1 MFGQSILLSLA
12 IALSSTTDAPVAAES
27 QPEIHTRGWLEHA
40 RVMPNGLL
48 MRAKLDSGAKTTS
61 IHAEILPS
69 ARAVDADPHEEMA
82 DLLGDED
89 PDASIMLSGDAPDDP
104 PGDEVDPIFD
114 MSMDDPMPQTITFKL
129 TSRRGKEVIF
139 TEPVVRWVSIR
150 RRGGGSIVRPV
161 VNMELCIGGIQVQ
174 GEVNLADRTGF
185 NYPLLIG
192 RNMLS
197 EAGIAID
204 SRKIFRAR
212 KACPPIRLKSDAPE

>member
-1 MFGQSILLSLA
+1 MLGQSILLALA
-12 IALSSTTDAPVAAES
+12 MSLSSATEAPQV
-27 QPEIHTRGWLEHA
+27 HTRGWLEHA

-61 IHAEILPS
+61 IHAEILPP
-69 ARAVDADPHEEMA
+69 ARAGEASSLEDIA
-82 DLLGDED
+82 DLLGDVD
-89 PDASIMLSGDAPDDP
+89 LDALGMISGDAPDDP
-104 PGDEVDPIFD
+104 PEGEIAPIFD
-114 MSMDDPMPQTITFKL
+114 MSMDDPMPENITFRL

-161 VNMELCIGGIQVQ
+161 VMMDLCIGGRRVK

-197 EAGIAID
+197 EAGISVD
-204 SRKIFRAR
+204 SRQIFAAR
-212 KACPPIRLKSDAPE
+212 KACPPIRLKSDPPE

>member
-1 MFGQSILLSLA
+1 MLGKSILLSLA
-12 IALSSTTDAPVAAES
+12 VGLSSASEAPDV
-27 QPEIHTRGWLEHA
+27 HTRGWLEHA

-61 IHAEILPS
+61 IHAEILPA
-69 ARAVDADPHEEMA
+69 ARAGDSSPLEEMA
-82 DLLGDED
+82 ELLGDVD
-89 PDASIMLSGDAPDDP
+89 MDVFAMLSGDAPDDP
-104 PGDEVDPIFD
+104 PEGEIAPIFD
-114 MSMDDPMPQTITFKL
+114 MSMDDPMPDKITFRL

-161 VNMELCIGGIQVQ
+161 VLMDLCIGGRRIK

-197 EAGIAID
+197 EAGISVD
-204 SRKIFRAR
+204 SRQIFAAR
-212 KACPPIRLKSDAPE
+212 KACPPIRLKSDLPE

>member
-1 MFGQSILLSLA
+1 MLGKSILLSLA
-12 IALSSTTDAPVAAES
+12 VGLSSASEAPDV
-27 QPEIHTRGWLEHA
+27 HTRGWLEHA

-61 IHAEILPS
+61 IHAEILPA
-69 ARAVDADPHEEMA
+69 ARAGDSSPLEEMA
-82 DLLGDED
+82 ELLGDVD
-89 PDASIMLSGDAPDDP
+89 MDVFAMLSGDAPDDP
-104 PGDEVDPIFD
+104 PEGEIAPIFD
-114 MSMDDPMPQTITFKL
+114 MSMDDPMPDKITFRL

-161 VNMELCIGGIQVQ
+161 VLMDLCIGGRRIK

-197 EAGIAID
+197 EAGISVD
-204 SRKIFRAR
+204 SRQIFAAR
-212 KACPPIRLKSDAPE
+212 KACPPIRLKSDPPE

>member
-1 MFGQSILLSLA
+1 MLGQSILLALA
-12 IALSSTTDAPVAAES
+12 MSLSSATEAPQV
-27 QPEIHTRGWLEHA
+27 HTRGWLEHA

-61 IHAEILPS
+61 IHAEILPP
-69 ARAVDADPHEEMA
+69 ARAGEASSLEDIA
-82 DLLGDED
+82 DLLGDVD
-89 PDASIMLSGDAPDDP
+89 LDALGMISGDAPDDP
-104 PGDEVDPIFD
+104 PEGEIAPIFD
-114 MSMDDPMPQTITFKL
+114 MSMDDPMPENITFRL

-161 VNMELCIGGIQVQ
+161 VMMDLCIGGRRVI

-197 EAGIAID
+197 EAGISVD
-204 SRKIFRAR
+204 SRQIFAAR
-212 KACPPIRLKSDAPE
+212 KACPPIRLKSDPPE

>member
-1 MFGQSILLSLA
+1 MFGQTILLS
-12 IALSSTTDAPVAAES
+12 IALGLTSASDAPDV
-27 QPEIHTRGWLEHA
+27 HTRGWLEHA

-61 IHAEILPS
+61 IHAEILPA
-69 ARAVDADPHEEMA
+69 ARAFEAAPPEVMLELLS
-82 DLLGDED
+82 DLD
-89 PDASIMLSGDAPDDP
+89 PDALAMLSGDAPDDP
-104 PGDEVDPIFD
+104 PEGEIAPIFD
-114 MSMDDPMPQTITFKL
+114 MSMDDPMPETITFKL

-150 RRGGGSIVRPV
+150 RRGGGTIVRPV
-161 VNMELCIGGIQVQ
+161 VNMDLCIGGIRVN

-204 SRKIFRAR
+204 SRKIFAAR
-212 KACPPIRLKSDAPE
+212 KACPPIRLKTDPPG